1 MIDHLA
7 GGNLFIILA
16 IKMFLVAAVFL
27 PIIAVNALYCIWW
40 ERKVAG
46 HIQSRVGPMHVGGWH
61 GWAQTLADG
70 IKLLFKED
78 LMPKSADAFLFKFAP
93 YLAFAPV
100 FAAFVVLPFGPQFI
114 FDSGFSI
121 GVLYVLAFL
130 AVEIMAVIMA
140 GWGSNSK
147 WSIYGAMREACQMV
161 SYEVPLGLAI
171 ITGVLV
177 AGTLNL
183 VDLGY
188 LQGGGL
194 WDWFIFH
201 NPFIFTAFLVY
212 YIASLAS
219 NKRAP
224 FDLPESESELVAG
237 FHTEYSGLRWS
248 IFFMAEYGAMFVVG
262 AVQAALFLGAWNSP
276 LGAYDPVYFWLCK
289 YDPVAAGQA
298 HFSGALEAAKTFDAK
313 AAAINAATPGGGEL
327 TGVGLFII
335 NAYGAF
341 WLISK
346 AIIVIFVQIWIR
358 WTLPRI
364 RIDQVLYACIK
375 VLLPL
380 SIITL
385 LGAAM
390 WVWLVPQPEGLI
402 TGTRQAVATVVNIDE
417 KSGEGRVTI
426 DGAAMISAAGVGT
439 GDAKLTHLKLYGVT
453 DGDLYRV
460 VKEGDKENR
469 IYVAPSTGIALA
481 DLPAEYVFIADHKVP
496 EGGKEGDKAVPVA
509 QGRFD
514 VIPAVQMHNTGQLV
528 SDTHWLQGATQFLLM
543 LAGLGIVGFCVVI
556 GLQGWMGILSKDESQ
571 PPKTLFPDV
580 MPVGDSI
587 AFTKGPVADAKP
599 AQA

>member
-1 MIDHLA
+1 MIEHLA
-7 GGNLFIILA
+7 GGNILFILA
-16 IKMFLVAAVFL
+16 IKVAIVAALFL
-27 PIIAVNALYCIWW
+27 PLMAVNALFAIWW

-70 IKLLFKED
+70 VKLLFKED
-78 LMPKSADAFLFKFAP
+78 LMPRSADAFLFKFAP

-100 FAAFVVLPFGPQFI
+100 FAAFVVLPLGPQFV
-114 FDSGFSI
+114 FDASLNV

-194 WDWFIFH
+194 WDWFVFH
-201 NPFIFTAFLVY
+201 NPFIFIAFILY

-248 IFFMAEYGAMFVVG
+248 IFFMAEYGAMFIVG
-262 AVQAALFLGAWNSP
+262 AIQAALFLGCWNSP
-276 LGAYDPVYFWLCK
+276 LGAYDPVYMLVG

-298 HFSGALEAAKTFDAK
+298 YFSGAVGAANTFDSK
-313 AAAINAATPGGGEL
+313 AAAMNAAGGGSL
-327 TGVGLFII
+327 NGLGLFVI

-341 WLISK
+341 WMIAK
-346 AIIVIFVQIWIR
+346 AVVVIFVQIWIR

-375 VLLPL
+375 VLLPMSL
-380 SIITL
+380 ITL
-385 LGAAM
+385 IGTAF
-390 WVWLVPQPEGLI
+390 WIWLVPQPA
-402 TGTRQAVATVVNIDE
+402 AVAVTLLDGTTHSNIRL
-417 KSGEGRVTI
+417 G
-426 DGAAMISAAGVGT
+426 
-439 GDAKLTHLKLYGVT
+439 HLAS
-453 DGDLYRV
+453 
-460 VKEGDKENR
+460 E
-469 IYVAPSTGIALA
+469 
-481 DLPAEYVFIADHKVP
+481 
-496 EGGKEGDKAVPVA
+496 
-509 QGRFD
+509 
-514 VIPAVQMHNTGQLV
+514 
-528 SDTHWLQGATQFLLM
+528 THWLQGATQFLLM
-543 LAGLGIVGFCVVI
+543 LAGLAVVGVCVVI
-556 GLQGWMGILSKDESQ
+556 GLLGWKGVLFKDPSQ
-571 PPKTLFPDV
+571 PPKSLFPDV
-580 MPVGDSI
+580 MPVGDTV
-587 AFTKGPVADAKP
+587 AFTKAPTIAK
-599 AQA
+599 AAAE

>member
-7 GGNLFIILA
+7 DHNIWIILG
-16 IKMFLVAAVFL
+16 IKVFLVAAVFL

-130 AVEIMAVIMA
+130 SVEIMAVIMA

-147 WSIYGAMREACQMV
+147 WTVYGAMREACQMV
-161 SYEVPLGLAI
+161 SYEVPLGLSI

-183 VDLGY
+183 VELGY

-201 NPFIFTAFLVY
+201 NPFIFLAFIVY

-262 AVQAALFLGAWNSP
+262 AVQAALFLGCWNSP
-276 LGAYDPVYFWLCK
+276 LGTLDPIYHLCG

-298 HFSGALEAAKTFDAK
+298 FYDGSLATANTFDAK
-313 AAAINAATPGGGEL
+313 AAVMNAAAPGGAGSL
-327 TGVGLFII
+327 TGIGLFVI
-335 NAYGAF
+335 NLYGAF
-341 WLISK
+341 WLIAK
-346 AIIVIFVQIWIR
+346 AMVVIFVQIWVR

-385 LGAAM
+385 VGAAA
-390 WVWLVPQPEGLI
+390 WVWLVPQATGLVTGARPAAMVRVTPDAEGRALLKLDAKQLVPAGDSATHVKLAGVTHGDLFRVVEKEQVGEGGVKVKKSQNVHI
-402 TGTRQAVATVVNIDE
+402 ALETGIPLAEATGTYLYVGPKAVA
-417 KSGEGRVTI
+417 GRDAAQETI
-426 DGAAMISAAGVGT
+426 T
-439 GDAKLTHLKLYGVT
+439 L
-453 DGDLYRV
+453 
-460 VKEGDKENR
+460 
-469 IYVAPSTGIALA
+469 
-481 DLPAEYVFIADHKVP
+481 
-496 EGGKEGDKAVPVA
+496 
-509 QGRFD
+509 
-514 VIPAVQMHNTGQLV
+514 IPATIIERTGQLV
-528 SDTHWLQGATQFLLM
+528 GQTHWLQAAVQFILMMAALLV
-543 LAGLGIVGFCVVI
+543 LLIVTVI
-556 GLQGWMGILSKDESQ
+556 GLMGWKGVLFKDNTQ
-571 PPKTLFPDV
+571 PPKSLFPDV
-580 MPVGDSI
+580 MPVGNTI
-587 AFTKGPVADAKP
+587 AFTKGPTA
-599 AQA
+599 